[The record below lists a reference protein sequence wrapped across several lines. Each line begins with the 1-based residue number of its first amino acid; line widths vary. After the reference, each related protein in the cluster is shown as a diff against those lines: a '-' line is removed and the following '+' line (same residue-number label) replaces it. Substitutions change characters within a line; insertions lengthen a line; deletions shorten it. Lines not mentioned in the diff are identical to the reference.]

1 RRSPQ
6 DMVSALLEEER
17 AKEPENR
24 ACAADPAQP
33 LLDTNGKGET
43 VQATVTD
50 QGTDGRSGGFPRPGW
65 RQSSWPSL
73 RRADETRGADP
84 MALKPTLAT
93 LFLRVLQRGRPAI
106 IGSAPRHFAV
116 PTRHLADLLG
126 EPPWR
131 PGSIRP
137 PRMSYLGSP
146 ASCFSCARRSAIPRA
161 FGKTPSPGNGSGFM
175 HSIASR
181 PRRDRASSAPRDAWI
196 GRRDPHPY
204 TRLSMLRS
212 FENLG
217 RIRSRA

>member
-1 RRSPQ
+1 MGRGEPAPMAMTVGRRPPQ

-33 LLDTNGKGET
+33 PLDTDGTGET

-50 QGTDGRSGGFPRPGW
+50 QGTDGPSEGLPRPGW

-73 RRADETRGADP
+73 RRADETRGADLI
-84 MALKPTLAT
+84 ALKPTLAS
-93 LFLRVLQRGRPAI
+93 LFLRVLQRGRPAL

-116 PTRHLADLLG
+116 PSRHLADLLG

-131 PGSIRP
+131 LGSIRP

-146 ASCFSCARRSAIPRA
+146 ASRFSCARRSDTRMARSA
-161 FGKTPSPGNGSGFM
+161 Q
-175 HSIASR
+175 
-181 PRRDRASSAPRDAWI
+181 RRC
-196 GRRDPHPY
+196 
-204 TRLSMLRS
+204 
-212 FENLG
+212 
-217 RIRSRA
+217 

>member
-1 RRSPQ
+1 MIVGRRSPQ

-33 LLDTNGKGET
+33 LLDTDGTGET

-50 QGTDGRSGGFPRPGW
+50 QGTDGPSEGFPRPGW

-84 MALKPTLAT
+84 IALKPTLAT

-126 EPPWR
+126 TSLATRFDPP
-131 PGSIRP
+131 SAYVL
-137 PRMSYLGSP
+137 PRE
-146 ASCFSCARRSAIPRA
+146 SCLSFLL
-161 FGKTPSPGNGSGFM
+161 
-175 HSIASR
+175 
-181 PRRDRASSAPRDAWI
+181 RASVRHANVA
-196 GRRDPHPY
+196 
-204 TRLSMLRS
+204 
-212 FENLG
+212 
-217 RIRSRA
+217 